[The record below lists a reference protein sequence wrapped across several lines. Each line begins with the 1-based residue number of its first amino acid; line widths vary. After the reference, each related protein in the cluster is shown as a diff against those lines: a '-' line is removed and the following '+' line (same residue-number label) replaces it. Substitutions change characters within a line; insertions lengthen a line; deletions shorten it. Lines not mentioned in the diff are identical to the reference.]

1 MAKQIKKA
9 IELTKEE
16 INTYL
21 SDLNE
26 EFEGKL
32 LKIILG
38 ELEAKL
44 RKNKLPL
51 LLNIDDMDVDD
62 GGSGFGQIGLIITGK
77 IASYLQWIFIGY
89 YFSEEFR
96 GIKFLK
102 ENVPEIVL
110 FFDIEVEY
118 SDEISKDKDF
128 CKKVNELKK
137 HGFENIL
144 TKKSNDQQCP
154 LFYKRKSITDFEIL
168 NAATISEFIEKAFSE
183 ICSEGLNEHKY
194 FKELGI

>member
-1 MAKQIKKA
+1 MQIKKA

-16 INTYL
+16 INIYL
-21 SDLNE
+21 SDSNE

-32 LKIILG
+32 LKILFG
-38 ELEAKL
+38 DLEVKL
-44 RKNKLPL
+44 RENKFPLPL
-51 LLNIDDMDVDD
+51 NTGDMDVDD
-62 GGSGFGQIGLIITGK
+62 GGSGFGQIGLIINSK

-102 ENVPEIVL
+102 KNVPEIVL

-118 SDEISKDKDF
+118 SDEILKDKDF
-128 CKKVNELKK
+128 CKKLNGLKK
-137 HGFENIL
+137 YGFENIL
-144 TKKSNDQQCP
+144 TKKSNNQECP
-154 LFYKRKSITDFEIL
+154 LFYKRKSITDFEML
-168 NAATISEFIEKAFSE
+168 NEAAISEFIEKALSE
-183 ICSEGLNEHKY
+183 ICSVGLNEHKY